1 MKHRKG
7 AILSTKLKLR
17 SFIMNEGVVAVFV
30 PIVFFL
36 VTGLILVTY
45 FYLRSRE
52 RQMLIEKGLTAED
65 IKEFYQSK
73 KDPYTLLKIG
83 VIAVAFGLGLGLGLM
98 LEDWTSK
105 EYFIPLSL
113 FTVTGIGFIAANIVS
128 RKLNRKELV

>member
-1 MKHRKG
+1 
-7 AILSTKLKLR
+7 
-17 SFIMNEGVVAVFV
+17 MNENVVAVFI

-65 IKEFYQSK
+65 IREFYQHR

-98 LEDWTSK
+98 LEDWTDK

-113 FTVTGIGFIAANIVS
+113 FTVTGLGFIAANIAS
-128 RKLNRKELV
+128 RRLNRKELI